1 MNNFDLYIY
10 HHLGL
15 GDHISCHGIVRYY
28 CGIHKRVFLFVKEHN
43 YKNVKYMFND
53 LVNLEFIIGDD
64 DFSKNYIQNN
74 NIQNVL
80 YVGFNLNATD
90 NLEFQFYNMANLPV
104 NTKYEYFHINRNID
118 REIEIFNELGLKKK
132 DYIFLHSGD
141 YKLNNGIIPSDIKIV
156 EPTNHGL
163 FDWMYVIENS
173 KEIHCIDSSFIC
185 LIDCMKLN
193 DDIKL
198 VNHRYVRNYPE
209 WIKLWTNKKWIEI
222 K

>member
-43 YKNVKYMFND
+43 YKNVKYMFKD

-141 YKLNNGIIPSDIKIV
+141 YKLNNGII
-156 EPTNHGL
+156 
-163 FDWMYVIENS
+163 
-173 KEIHCIDSSFIC
+173 SF
-185 LIDCMKLN
+185 LI
-193 DDIKL
+193 
-198 VNHRYVRNYPE
+198 
-209 WIKLWTNKKWIEI
+209 
-222 K
+222 